1 MLICVAVVGII
12 VLLLLWCGV
21 AAGPAAAFSLKEN
34 PFVQQGEKLTAS
46 GVSELAE
53 QGSSVAISADGDT
66 ALVGSPAYKS
76 FVTIQVPIQRL

>member
-1 MLICVAVVGII
+1 
-12 VLLLLWCGV
+12 
-21 AAGPAAAFSLKEN
+21 
-34 PFVQQGEKLTAS
+34 VQQGEKLTAS